1 MGLDIRLPIGLMF
14 LLVGTL
20 LVFAGVTQ
28 KAEELQRSLNINVNL
43 WWGLGLLVFGGIMLA
58 LALVSAK
65 KDQSG
70 DKK

>member
-14 LLVGTL
+14 LLVGAL

-43 WWGLGLLVFGGIMLA
+43 WWGLGLLVFGGIMLS
-58 LALVSAK
+58 LALMSAK

>member
-14 LLVGTL
+14 LLVGAL

-43 WWGLGLLVFGGIMLA
+43 WWGLGLLVFGGIMLS

>member
-14 LLVGTL
+14 LLVGAL

-43 WWGLGLLVFGGIMLA
+43 WWGLGLLVFGGLMLA
-58 LALVSAK
+58 MALLTAK
-65 KDQSG
+65 KEQSG